1 MPITEGCLG
10 CAHQFRIDSKRP
22 NVSATVEPTPRR
34 HCNASNGQKQVASFM
49 SRSFQIRYEFTGA
62 CRIVGPRTFS
72 RRNLFP
78 QQTTRK
84 RASWRLLSLQQT
96 ALLLTATRVQYT
108 PICAVWWK
116 RHLESVAANLALA
129 HEPLLRDEHHLDH
142 NITDNDYCG
151 FVFLTHSLSL
161 SLSLSF
167 HYFCLFVVFMLFSL
181 LCCDHHPSNL
191 KPSTLSSKPAFSLR
205 DRKTS
210 QGIEHDLVS
219 ITRSRSQLD
228 ALGSLTVRL
237 PRSRPSGWRVA
248 AGCRSY
254 ASAAPACQ
262 SDERYMLH
270 LTRHFTCYFFLTQN
284 DCISITLPAFVANT
298 FFRACN
304 EQQYHI

>member
-1 MPITEGCLG
+1 MQAGGSCPYN
-10 CAHQFRIDSKRP
+10 KRHYYSLP
-22 NVSATVEPTPRR
+22 PECS
-34 HCNASNGQKQVASFM
+34 
-49 SRSFQIRYEFTGA
+49 I
-62 CRIVGPRTFS
+62 
-72 RRNLFP
+72 
-78 QQTTRK
+78 
-84 RASWRLLSLQQT
+84 RASVPSGRSDISKVSQRT
-96 ALLLTATRVQYT
+96 
-108 PICAVWWK
+108 
-116 RHLESVAANLALA
+116 
-129 HEPLLRDEHHLDH
+129 LRWPMNSCFGTSTTSTTTSRTMTTVDLCSSR
-142 NITDNDYCG
+142 T
-151 FVFLTHSLSL
+151 LSL